1 MVTPNKDAVVRARID
16 RGLKEHAGLVLEAMG
31 LTVSDV
37 LREVMIRLATDKEL
51 PFQVR
56 TSLGRVRDVKLETI
70 SEEQFWARK
79 RILQASDHAKAAK
92 GALQPEETLLIP
104 SQVLRGAVPRWPS
117 DAFAEYEVAFE

>member
-16 RGLKEHAGLVLEAMG
+16 RGLKERAGLVLEAMG

-56 TSLGRVRDVKLETI
+56 TSLGGLRDVKLETI
-70 SEEQFWARK
+70 SAEQFWARK
-79 RILQASDHAKAAK
+79 RALQESDHAPAAH
-92 GALQPEETLLIP
+92 GALQPGGTLLH
-104 SQVLRGAVPRWPS
+104 
-117 DAFAEYEVAFE
+117 